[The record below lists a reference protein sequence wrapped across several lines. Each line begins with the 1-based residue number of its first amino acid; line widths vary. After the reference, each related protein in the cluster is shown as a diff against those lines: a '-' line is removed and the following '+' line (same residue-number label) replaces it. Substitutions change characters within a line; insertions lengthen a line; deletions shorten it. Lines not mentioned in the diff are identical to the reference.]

1 MEKPPV
7 EPDLVS
13 PWNRNVWLY
22 GLRPPFSLVFVGWI
36 TLAQALASRFSLEI
50 YLYTILASF
59 FGLIIGAHYVDI
71 ATSKEKFSPFFKI
84 RSREMLAIG
93 ASAIAIGSAI
103 GVYMAVRWSILFLVF
118 VAVESFAAFSY
129 PREKPKLAH
138 SYMSFG
144 LTWGTVPFLAAFF
157 IQDGMINLLAVGVSI
172 FVGISVVAM
181 HHLAIMG
188 RESPAWRDALYL
200 LKLYRYS
207 VYSIALL
214 SLAWRLMG

>member
-1 MEKPPV
+1 MENPPV
-7 EPDLVS
+7 EPDLIS

-22 GLRPPFSLVFVGWI
+22 GLRPPFSLVFVSWI
-36 TLAQALASRFSLEI
+36 TLAQALAPRFSLEI

-71 ATSKEKFSPFFKI
+71 ATSKEKFSPFFQVK
-84 RSREMLAIG
+84 SREMLAIG
-93 ASAIAIGSAI
+93 TSAIAFGSAI
-103 GVYMAVRWSILFLVF
+103 GVYMAVRWGILFLIF

-138 SYMSFG
+138 SYTSFG
-144 LTWGTVPFLAAFF
+144 LTWGTVPFLAASY
-157 IQDGMINLLAVGVSI
+157 IQGGVINLLAVGVSI
-172 FVGISVVAM
+172 FVGISVVVM
-181 HHLAIMG
+181 HHLAIMS
-188 RESPAWRDALYL
+188 RESSAWRDALYL

-214 SLAWRLMG
+214 SLGWKLVG